1 MGPEKVHWDECSLNG
16 WDTVSLIT
24 KICSFQRPNHH
35 ICFLIRE
42 AKKKRSKYLRTG
54 FHKDN
59 KFVFAAVKGDYG
71 DKLISS
77 LQKVVLIEAPKS
89 VRNHR
94 VRERS
99 FQKYGDRILCGG
111 DLYEKEESW
120 FATVDNRPE
129 DYVSQWLDNVNCPVI
144 RVDGT
149 LPVEKNMDHLVSI
162 LT

>member
-1 MGPEKVHWDECSLNG
+1 MAGSV
-16 WDTVSLIT
+16 
-24 KICSFQRPNHH
+24 R
-35 ICFLIRE
+35 R
-42 AKKKRSKYLRTG
+42 
-54 FHKDN
+54 
-59 KFVFAAVKGDYG
+59 AVKGDYG
-71 DKLISS
+71 DKLVSS

-99 FQKYGDRILCGG
+99 FQKFGDRILRGG

-120 FATVDNRPE
+120 FATVDNRPV
-129 DYVSQWLDNVNCPVI
+129 DYVSQWLDHVNCPVI

-149 LPVEKNMDHLVSI
+149 LPIEKNVEYLVSV